1 VKTRNLDHGYDQL
14 RGSKRCVRAL
24 LMLLL
29 CALWTTAAHA
39 QASSGITG
47 TVTDA
52 SGGVIPGAKVLI
64 LGEGT
69 GSTLSATTSSA
80 GTYAVTGLL
89 PGRYTITVEA
99 PSFKK
104 EVKTGVLVEIGTQ
117 ATIDIPLSAGAV
129 TETVEVQSSSVALNT
144 TSPEIGTTIE
154 PQLINNLPDELAGR
168 GRQIST
174 FQFLAPGVQ
183 GNTFTTEVS
192 GGVNFQEEVVYN
204 GVPMPQSETEGMQN
218 IINAPWEMINEFRV
232 QTSTF
237 SAQYG
242 LAQGAVNYQTASG
255 TNKYHGDVFEINRN
269 SSLDSKGFTNATVP
283 TDHQNNY
290 GFSIGGPIWIP
301 KLYNGR
307 DRLFFHFTWENYK
320 QNATVTGGND
330 TVPTAQERTGDFTD
344 FVNGTTGQLIPIFD
358 PTTGQQFQYNGQLN
372 VIPPDRISANAQSL
386 LQYLPLPNRTG
397 VNIGGLDQNR
407 SYDPYAN
414 PTTNSNFG
422 FTIDYNITKSQSI
435 HYSEWRNKLQT
446 NQVFVLGPLVAPPN
460 PLNAVAAEP
469 QIGTGF
475 LLNYSNAITPHLVM
489 TAGAGWL
496 GEINDEIP
504 VTKVS
509 MDSIVTS
516 GVVFPQVSFSGNHGP
531 TQWGTSG
538 SLQDSINRK
547 LGLDFVNNWLWT
559 KGRNTF
565 NFGGEIRR
573 LYQDGLQAGNG
584 GGAFTFSQNETS
596 IPTLPNGQ
604 NQGAFPLD
612 GSPFASFLLGLP
624 DSANRT
630 LALEVKLRNFDVSPY
645 VQDDIKVNPRL
656 TVNVGLRWDIMVPF
670 TDATNSVAFLNPT
683 EVNSHT
689 DNLYQGV
696 ATTFGHCSTCA
707 GFNRANIH
715 WKHVGPRIGFAY
727 MLNSKTVLQSGFS
740 LAFMNGG
747 AYGFGDAVVADD
759 YSGLLAGAYTLNSSG
774 TNISNYGSW
783 DGHPLP
789 LPAPAPVG
797 PTLGVGNTIYTLS
810 KEEDGYA
817 PYTQQWNV
825 NIQRQLPWDIYMTVA
840 YVGNR
845 EIHII
850 SNLNH
855 PNQYPDSAL
864 QNGSNLD
871 LSFANGTAQA
881 AGYTVPYPNFI
892 ADLGANATVYQ
903 SLKPYPQFTNVVNSF
918 EGSGTVFYNGLQT
931 QVEKRYTNG
940 IAFLYSLTLA
950 RTMSNNDFGNASGFA
965 ASAMD
970 KYRQRQEWSR
980 SGNDQKY
987 NTKLSGTYDL
997 PFGSGKRFLN
1007 KKGVLNA
1014 IVGGFQVGG
1023 ILDYE
1028 GGTPYSVSQQGDPG
1042 LPNGFNRPNRVSSVH
1057 LGTYDYGRVKY
1068 WALHQN
1074 TPQPEMFN
1082 TAAFA
1087 TTGNT
1092 FVLGDASRE
1101 YSSLRSNPYRNENL
1115 TASKRF
1121 SFGSRVKGKI
1131 QVDFYNAFNRAL
1143 LSSSPNTRVN
1153 TDPANPN
1160 PSFGLVT
1167 GISQTNSNRQGQATL
1182 KLEF

>member
-1 VKTRNLDHGYDQL
+1 MKINNFEHKSYKVRI
-14 RGSKRCVRAL
+14 VRAL

-29 CALWTTAAHA
+29 CGLWTARIHA

-52 SGGVIPGAKVLI
+52 SGEIIPGAKVVI
-64 LGEGT
+64 VGEGT
-69 GSTLSATTSSA
+69 GSRVSTTTSSA

-89 PGRYTITVEA
+89 TGRYTITVEA

-104 EVKTGVLVEIGTQ
+104 QVKAGVLVEIGTQ
-117 ATIDIPLSAGAV
+117 ASVNISLSAGAV
-129 TETVEVQSSSVALNT
+129 TETVEVQASSVALNT

-154 PQLINNLPDELAGR
+154 PQLVNNLPIELAGR
-168 GRQIST
+168 GREISS

-183 GNTFTTEVS
+183 GNSFTTEVS

-218 IINAPWEMINEFRV
+218 IINAPFEMINEFRV

-242 LAQGAVNYQTASG
+242 LAQGAVNYNTASG
-255 TNKYHGDVFEINRN
+255 TNAFHGDVFEINRN
-269 SSLDSKGFTNATVP
+269 SSLDSKGFLNSKVP
-283 TDHQNNY
+283 VDHENNY
-290 GFSIGGPIWIP
+290 GFTVGGPVWIP
-301 KLYNGR
+301 KLYNGK
-307 DRLFFHFTWENYK
+307 DRTFFHFTWENFK
-320 QNATVTGGND
+320 QNATVQGGED
-330 TVPTAQERTGDFTD
+330 TVPTAQERTGDFSD

-358 PTTGQQFQYNGQLN
+358 PTTGQQFQYQGKLN
-372 VIPPDRISANAQSL
+372 VIPPSRISSNSQSL

-397 VNIGGLDQNR
+397 LNAGGLDQNR

-422 FTIDYNITKSQSI
+422 FTIDHNLTKNQSI
-435 HYSEWRNKLQT
+435 HYSEWRNRLQT

-475 LLNYSNAITPHLVM
+475 LLNYTNAITPHLVV

-504 VTKVS
+504 VTHVS
-509 MDSIVTS
+509 MPNIVTS
-516 GVVFPQVSFSGNHGP
+516 GVVFPQISFGGNHSP

-547 LGLDFVNNWLWT
+547 LGIDIVNNWLWT
-559 KGRNTF
+559 KGRHTF

-584 GGAFTFSQNETS
+584 GGAFMFSQNETS
-596 IPTLPNGQ
+596 TPTLPNGQ
-604 NQGAFPLD
+604 NQGAFPND

-624 DSANRT
+624 DAANRT

-645 VQDDIKVNPRL
+645 VQDDIKLNPRL
-656 TVNVGLRWDIMVPF
+656 TVNLGLRWDIMVPF
-670 TDATNSVAFLNPT
+670 TDATNSVAFLNTSELNPET
-683 EVNSHT
+683 G
-689 DNLYQGV
+689 NLYKGV
-696 ATTFGHCSTCA
+696 ATTYGHCSTCA
-707 GFNRANIH
+707 GFDRADIH

-727 MLNSKTVLQSGFS
+727 MLNNKTVLQSGFS

-774 TNISNYGSW
+774 KNISNYGSW
-783 DGHPLP
+783 DSNPLP
-789 LPAPAPVG
+789 LPAAAPVG
-797 PTLGVGNTIYTLS
+797 PKLGVGNTIYQLS
-810 KEEDGYA
+810 KTDDGYA
-817 PYTQQWNV
+817 PYTEQWNV
-825 NIQRQLPWDIYMTVA
+825 NVQRELPWDLYMTVA

-864 QNGSNLD
+864 QYGAKLD
-871 LSFANGTAQA
+871 DSFADGTAQA
-881 AGYTVPYPNFI
+881 DGFTVPYPNFI
-892 ADLGANATVYQ
+892 ADLGANATVHQ
-903 SLKPYPQFTNVVNSF
+903 ALSPYPQFTGVVNSF
-918 EGSGTVFYNGLQT
+918 EGSGTVYYNGLQT

-965 ASAMD
+965 ANGMD
-970 KYRQRQEWSR
+970 KYRQRQEWGRAS
-980 SGNDQKY
+980 SDQKY

-997 PFGSGKRFLN
+997 PFGSGKKFLN
-1007 KKGVLNA
+1007 KKGVLNE
-1014 IVGGFQVGG
+1014 IIGGIQVGG

-1042 LPNGFNRPNRVSSVH
+1042 LPNAFNRPNRVSSVP
-1057 LGTYDYGRVKY
+1057 LSTYNYGRVKY
-1068 WALHQN
+1068 WALHPT
-1074 TPQPEMFN
+1074 TPQPQMFN
-1082 TAAFA
+1082 PGAFA

-1092 FVLGDASRE
+1092 FVLGNASRE

-1121 SFGSRVKGKI
+1121 ALGSRVKGKL

-1143 LSSSPNTRVN
+1143 LSSSPNTSVN

-1167 GISQTNSNRQGQATL
+1167 GVSQTNSNRQGQATL